1 MATLCLRVPNKDRVG
16 LVFDISRVLAEQ
28 NINII
33 SMEVAPNDM
42 YLEIGPPPPPDRL
55 LWLNEQLLNIP
66 QIQDVLVTSHMPHQ
80 EREQQLKT
88 VLDSIVEGIV
98 AINREE
104 IITHF
109 NPAAEQ
115 VLGYQENEVLG
126 KKIGEIIGA
135 DSPLLAALHDGL
147 PYNNRES
154 VIVTPKGKSHYLSSG
169 RPIRDVNGTIIGGV
183 AVLKTMHDV
192 RELVNS
198 ITKTHINNF
207 SDILHVSR
215 AMQRAIEL
223 AKLVAQN
230 DSTVLIRGESG
241 TGKEL
246 FARAIHQ
253 ESPRREKVFAPINCA
268 ALPDNLME
276 SELFGYEDGSFTGAR
291 KGGKSGLFEFANGG
305 TIFFDEIGEL
315 SANLQAKLLRVLQE
329 GKVRRIG
336 SNREISV
343 NVRIIAAT
351 HRNLEEMIRKGDFRD
366 DLYYRL
372 NVIPIHIPP
381 LRERKDDLPLLINSL
396 LLKINH
402 RLKKQINYISDTAM
416 RALIQYDWPG
426 NVRELE
432 NVIERAVSLACQ
444 GEITFDHIMLD
455 SENMSNRSFAAST
468 PLGKLKD
475 LLSEMECQILQE
487 AIKKYGTSRQVGKHL
502 GLSHTA
508 ILKRMHK
515 YKLAEK
521 LS

>member
-1 MATLCLRVPNKDRVG
+1 MATLCLRIPNQDRIG
-16 LVFDISRVLAEQ
+16 LVFDISRILAEQ

-42 YLEIGPPPPPDRL
+42 YLEIGPPPLADRL
-55 LWLNEQLLNIP
+55 VWLQEQLLSIS
-66 QIQDVLVTSHMPHQ
+66 QIQDVRVTSHMPHQ
-80 EREQQLKT
+80 EREQKLKT

-115 VLGYQENEVLG
+115 VLGYKENEVLG
-126 KKIGEIIGA
+126 KKIGEIIGPGA
-135 DSPLLAALHDGL
+135 PLLDALHNGVSF
-147 PYNNRES
+147 NNRE
-154 VIVTPKGKSHYLSSG
+154 VAITTPRGKSHYLSSG
-169 RPIRDVNGTIIGGV
+169 RPIRDANGTIIGGV

-192 RELVNS
+192 QELVNS
-198 ITKTHINNF
+198 VTKAHSNNF

-253 ESPRREKVFAPINCA
+253 ESPRRDNIFAPINCA
-268 ALPDNLME
+268 ALPDALLE
-276 SELFGYEDGSFTGAR
+276 SELFGYEDGAFTGAK
-291 KGGKSGLFEFANGG
+291 KGGKSGLFEFADGG
-305 TIFFDEIGEL
+305 TVLLDEIGEL
-315 SANLQAKLLRVLQE
+315 SANLQAKLLRILQE

-336 SNREISV
+336 SNHEIAV

-351 HRNLEEMIRKGDFRD
+351 HRNLEEMIRKTQFRD

-381 LRERKDDLPLLINSL
+381 LRERRDDLPLLVNSL

-402 RLKKQINYISDTAM
+402 RLKKQIDHISEPAM
-416 RALIQYDWPG
+416 RALMQYEWPG

-444 GEITFDHIMLD
+444 GEITLDHIMLD
-455 SENMSNRSFAAST
+455 SH
-468 PLGKLKD
+468 PLSSRPLSAPPPTGTLKD
-475 LLSEMECQILQE
+475 LLAELECQILQE
-487 AIKKYGTSRQVGKHL
+487 AMQKYGSSRQAGKNL

-508 ILKRMHK
+508 VLKRLKK
-515 YKLAEK
+515 YHLREAE
-521 LS
+521 